1 MSTIKSSAE
10 HLTLNA
16 DGSGN
21 DIKFQSNGTEVASI
35 SDSGVVTATS
45 YAGSG
50 ANLTNLPSDVEVSNT
65 APSSPSEGDL
75 WFSCSHH
82 SINSNG

>member
-1 MSTIKSSAE
+1 MSTIKSSDE

-35 SDSGVVTATS
+35 SDAGKITATNF
-45 YAGSG
+45 A
-50 ANLTNLPSDVEVSNT
+50 ANADDLEIQ
-65 APSSPSEGDL
+65 SSTGEKID
-75 WFSCSHH
+75 
-82 SINSNG
+82 